1 MVLGVVVFF
10 VLLILKTVL
19 CDFFVEYILNEQPIT
34 IDTNAKAVNQMR
46 VDIATTLRQDTG
58 IFVLWLIIS
67 LILTYY

>member
-58 IFVLWLIIS
+58 IFVLWLIIF